1 MASTPRTMSLCISVT
16 ALALSFSSMAF
27 AQGPATY
34 VTNGEIE
41 AATKSMASS
50 PVGDQLL
57 RVAGINNGEYNVG
70 VAVVHRAKAAAIQSG
85 LEHSQITEIYQ
96 IISGN
101 GTMVSGGTMGNAKD
115 VLAAHILE
123 VVGPS
128 KDGCPIVGG
137 QSRKVGPGDVIIIP
151 PNTVHGWSDIAT
163 DLTYLVVRVD
173 PHKVL
178 KVK

>member
-1 MASTPRTMSLCISVT
+1 MTNPARTVFLGISVI
-16 ALALSFSSMAF
+16 ALTLPFSIMAF
-27 AQGPATY
+27 AQDTATY
-34 VTNGEIE
+34 VTNTEIE

-70 VAVVHRAKAAAIQSG
+70 IAVVHRAKATSIQSG
-85 LEHSQITEIYQ
+85 LEHSQITEIYH
-96 IISGN
+96 IISGK

-115 VLAAHILE
+115 ISDAHILE

-128 KDGCPIVGG
+128 KDGGPIAGG
-137 QSRKVGPGDVIIIP
+137 QRRKVGPGDIIIIP

-163 DLTYLVVRVD
+163 DLTYLVMRVD

-178 KVK
+178 NVK

>member
-1 MASTPRTMSLCISVT
+1 MFFCISVM
-16 ALALSFSSMAF
+16 ALALPFSSMAF

-34 VTNGEIE
+34 VTNAEIE

-50 PVGDQLL
+50 PVGDQLV

-70 VAVVHRAKAAAIQSG
+70 VAVVHRAKAASIQSG

-96 IISGN
+96 IISGY

-115 VLAAHILE
+115 LLDAHILE

-128 KDGCPIVGG
+128 KGGAPIVGG

-151 PNTVHGWSDIAT
+151 PNTVHGWSEIAT
-163 DLTYLVVRVD
+163 DLAYLVVRVD

-178 KVK
+178 HVK